1 MNYGRPL
8 AIVRA
13 GEPDKGLQAETRF
26 TGGEHAI
33 VALKALAQP
42 SRMEIF
48 RMVHAASPQG
58 LAARVIAA
66 RVGGPHSVVSMH
78 LAVLSRARLLIG
90 HRRDD
95 SVIYRTDPGAMKAL
109 LRYMVRCAPPAPN

>member
-1 MNYGRPL
+1 MNHGRPL

-13 GEPDKGLQAETRF
+13 VDPDGASQAGATF

-90 HRRDD
+90 QRHDD
-95 SVIYRTDPGAMKAL
+95 SVIYRTSPDTMKAL
-109 LRYMVRCAPPAPN
+109 LRYMVRSTPASG

>member
-1 MNYGRPL
+1 MDHGRPL

-13 GEPDKGLQAETRF
+13 GEGEEASQTGALHM
-26 TGGEHAI
+26 GGEHAI

-78 LAVLSRARLLIG
+78 LAVLSRARLLVG
-90 HRRDD
+90 QRHSD
-95 SVIYRTDPGAMKAL
+95 SVVYRTSPAAMKAL
-109 LRYMVRCAPPAPN
+109 LRYMVRAVPASG

>member
-1 MNYGRPL
+1 MNHGRPL

-13 GEPDKGLQAETRF
+13 GDSAVHAAESF

-33 VALKALAQP
+33 AALKALAQP

-48 RMVHAASPQG
+48 RMVHAASPHG

-78 LAVLSRARLLIG
+78 LAVLSRARLLVG
-90 HRRDD
+90 QRQGDL
-95 SVIYRTDPGAMKAL
+95 VIYRTNPSAMKAL
-109 LRYMVRCAPPAPN
+109 LRYMVRPAPVRA

>member
-1 MNYGRPL
+1 MNHGRAL

-13 GEPDKGLQAETRF
+13 GEHDTNVQADTLF

-78 LAVLSRARLLIG
+78 LAVLSRARLLVG
-90 HRRDD
+90 QRRDD
-95 SVIYRTDPGAMKAL
+95 SVIYRTNAGAMKGL
-109 LRYMVRCAPPAPN
+109 LRYMLRPTPPESR

>member
-1 MNYGRPL
+1 
-8 AIVRA
+8 
-13 GEPDKGLQAETRF
+13 QAAALF

-48 RMVHAASPQG
+48 RMVHAASPKG
-58 LAARVIAA
+58 LGARVIAA

-78 LAVLSRARLLIG
+78 LAVLSRARLLVG
-90 HRRDD
+90 QRQDD
-95 SVIYRTDPGAMKAL
+95 LVIYRTNPHAMKAL
-109 LRYMVRCAPPAPN
+109 LRYMVRPAPNMYS